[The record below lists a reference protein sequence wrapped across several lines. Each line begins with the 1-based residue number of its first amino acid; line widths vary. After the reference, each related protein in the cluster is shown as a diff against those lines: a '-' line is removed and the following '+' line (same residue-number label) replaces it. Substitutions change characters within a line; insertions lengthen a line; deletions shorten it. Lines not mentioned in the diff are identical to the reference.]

1 MEQTFHFQVKGAA
14 VKLVLVGDFASVVP
28 GVVFFGFDDVHLK
41 CVDLPEWETVLKV
54 GLTSP
59 AGLVVRRAV
68 PSFVGQRSLSV
79 AGASPSC
86 SPDPSISL

>member
-1 MEQTFHFQVKGAA
+1 M
-14 VKLVLVGDFASVVP
+14 
-28 GVVFFGFDDVHLK
+28 HLK
-41 CVDLPEWETVLKV
+41 RVDLPEWETVLEV

-59 AGLVVRRAV
+59 AGLIVRRAV
-68 PSFVGQRSLSV
+68 PLFVGQRSLSA

>member
-1 MEQTFHFQVKGAA
+1 M
-14 VKLVLVGDFASVVP
+14 
-28 GVVFFGFDDVHLK
+28 HLK
-41 CVDLPEWETVLKV
+41 RVDLSEWEIVLKV

-59 AGLVVRRAV
+59 AGLTARRPV
-68 PSFVGQRSLSV
+68 PLFVGQRSLSA